1 MPKFEVSYSFD
12 CPKCKAANNGF
23 SEADA
28 TNKIAA
34 VESVRAKV
42 LCEKCGAG
50 IEPNQPMPTRIKQLD

>member
-12 CPKCKAANNGF
+12 CPKCKAANNGV

-28 TNKIAA
+28 INKTAA
-34 VESVRAKV
+34 IESVRAKV

-50 IEPNQPMPTRIKQLD
+50 IEAKQPMPTGVKQLD